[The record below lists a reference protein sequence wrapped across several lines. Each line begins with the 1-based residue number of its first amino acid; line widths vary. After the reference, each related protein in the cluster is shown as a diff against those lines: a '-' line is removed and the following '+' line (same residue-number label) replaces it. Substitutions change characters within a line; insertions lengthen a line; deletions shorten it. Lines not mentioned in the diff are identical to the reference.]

1 MSAEKMKVCFLKRKS
16 VVVALFLGL
25 LLLIGAVVYPRVTDY
40 VAVLTAGGTD
50 NWGLSFQQE
59 GEPPVA
65 NATQEFLSGF
75 DAYYIGDTSE
85 KNLYLTF
92 DAGYENGHT
101 EQILSVLEKHGVQ
114 ATFFLVGSYIR
125 EHPDLVRKMVETG
138 QLVGNHTNTHPDMAQ
153 IANSVDFAAE
163 LDATAEAY
171 RDATGEEMLKFY
183 RPPQGKYN
191 EENLAMAQELGYRTI
206 FWSLAYVDWL
216 EEEQPSREEAFAKL
230 IPRVHPGAIVL
241 LHSTSQTNADILDE
255 LLTRW
260 EEMGYQFRPLTEL
273 PS

>member
-16 VVVALFLGL
+16 VVLVLFLGF

-50 NWGLSFQQE
+50 HWGLSFQKE

-101 EQILSVLEKHGVQ
+101 EEILSVLEKHGVQ

-125 EHPDLVRKMVETG
+125 EHPDLVRKLVEAG

-153 IANSVDFAAE
+153 IANSADFAAE

-171 RDATGEEMLKFY
+171 REATGEEMPKFY
-183 RPPQGKYN
+183 RPPQGNYN

-216 EEEQPSREEAFAKL
+216 EEDQPEREEAFAKL

-241 LHSTSQTNADILDE
+241 LHSTSQTNAEILDE

-260 EEMGYQFRPLTEL
+260 EDMGYQFCSLTEL